1 MWSVEVEP
9 EVERWIDS
17 LPVKE
22 FATVLTAVERLSER
36 GSLLRLPASRALGA
50 GLFELR
56 LDVGRTQRRITYYFA
71 PGQRIVLLTAFRKQ
85 RQTERA
91 EIRRARRAMRR
102 CITEGHTIKEDD

>member
-1 MWSVEVEP
+1 MDRFPAGDGV
-9 EVERWIDS
+9 RDGAHIRR
-17 LPVKE
+17 
-22 FATVLTAVERLSER
+22 ATLGARQLAAAAS
-36 GSLLRLPASRALGA
+36 PAGA

-91 EIRRARRAMRR
+91 EIRRARRAMRL
-102 CITEGHTIKEDD
+102 CIAEGHTIKEDD